1 MRTPEWRPPHR
12 WIMDLIAQAD
22 AEGCKVFEKTNLHG
36 NRILEL
42 PFDAP
47 IKSDYPQVA
56 PDVFHYLG
64 SRTAI

>member
-1 MRTPEWRPPHR
+1 MRRAARFLKKH
-12 WIMDLIAQAD
+12 L
-22 AEGCKVFEKTNLHG
+22 LG

-64 SRTAI
+64 RERHKLDVAQEKSNGCI